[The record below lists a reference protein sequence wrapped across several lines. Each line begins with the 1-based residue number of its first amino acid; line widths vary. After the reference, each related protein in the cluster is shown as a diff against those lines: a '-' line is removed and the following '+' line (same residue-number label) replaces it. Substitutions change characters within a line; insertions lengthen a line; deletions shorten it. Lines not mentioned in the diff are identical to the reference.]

1 MKPTIIKDFPE
12 FAVLK
17 EPAMFQMVKVEP
29 RWYGVSWNEDLDCS
43 EWELWENGIEVP
55 LSARDFVSFAKHEII
70 NTAEV
75 ANMLGCTRQNVAAA
89 ITNGHIKPVKTYQ
102 RTTLFL
108 RSDVVRAWHSPWIS
122 YNGGK
127 WNDFNPS
134 GLVTG
139 HTVILAVWLLLYHYL
154 GF

>member
-1 MKPTIIKDFPE
+1 MLSIKIANVVPLSNMQLLVFFENGVIKKFDVKPIIKDFPE

-29 RWYGVSWNEDLDCS
+29 RGYGVSWNEDLDCS
-43 EWELWENGIEVP
+43 EGELWENGIEVP

-89 ITNGHIKPVKTYQ
+89 IKNGHIKPVKTYQ

-108 RSDVVRAWHSPWIS
+108 RSDVVRA
-122 YNGGK
+122 
-127 WNDFNPS
+127 
-134 GLVTG
+134 
-139 HTVILAVWLLLYHYL
+139 
-154 GF
+154 